1 MSGRRHAVIIDD
13 EPDLCRFVASILQ
26 DHGFETSTANDA
38 RAGED
43 LVLERRPAL
52 VCLDLM
58 MPGRSGVQ
66 LFSRLKRNQAT
77 QDIPI
82 IMITGIR
89 EKLNIDWE
97 EIALGLRRR
106 RPDGFVEKPIDPI
119 RLMGVVERVLSGEGE
134 GVRLG

>member
-1 MSGRRHAVIIDD
+1 VVIIDD
-13 EPDLCRFVASILQ
+13 EPDLCRFVESILQ

-38 RAGED
+38 RTGED
-43 LVLERRPAL
+43 LVLELRPVL

-77 QDIPI
+77 RDIPI

-89 EKLNIDWE
+89 EELNIDWE
-97 EIALGLRRR
+97 EIALGLKRR
-106 RPDGFVEKPIDPI
+106 RPDGFVEKPIDPS
-119 RLMGVVERVLSGEGE
+119 RLMGLVERVLSGEGE